1 MRQALAFAFVAIVQ
15 DFSNARWPCLAKK
28 ADPPSR
34 AYACA
39 RGTPTPARPIHS
51 EELAD
56 ELSDD
61 IDHRDADEFM
71 GSAAWTGPRSRQKRA
86 ISSKMG

>member
-1 MRQALAFAFVAIVQ
+1 MALSPQRAGT
-15 DFSNARWPCLAKK
+15 
-28 ADPPSR
+28 R
-34 AYACA
+34 AYAFACA
-39 RGTPTPARPIHS
+39 PVKPAPARPIHS